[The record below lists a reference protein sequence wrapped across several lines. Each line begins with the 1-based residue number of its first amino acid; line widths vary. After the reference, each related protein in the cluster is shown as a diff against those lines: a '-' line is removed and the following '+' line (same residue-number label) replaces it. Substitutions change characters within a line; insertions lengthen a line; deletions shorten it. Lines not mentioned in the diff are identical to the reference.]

1 VQARVAHFGSAKAPS
16 TLSVRDLNAAGEMVK
31 HFDTK
36 NSSIRLQF
44 EPIQK
49 LKLRTIHA
57 L

>member
-1 VQARVAHFGSAKAPS
+1 MRRDS
-16 TLSVRDLNAAGEMVK
+16 TRSLNAAGEMVK

-36 NSSIRLQF
+36 NSSARLQF